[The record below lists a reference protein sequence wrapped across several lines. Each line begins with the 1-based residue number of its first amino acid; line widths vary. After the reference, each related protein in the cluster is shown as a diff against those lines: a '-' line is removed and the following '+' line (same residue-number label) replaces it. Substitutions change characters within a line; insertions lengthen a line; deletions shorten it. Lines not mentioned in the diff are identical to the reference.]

1 MRLIFLILYFFLVY
15 SFTAKGQLIN
25 NNLGKA
31 FEEQPFFLP
40 KEIKLKK
47 VKEIRCTYFVKKT
60 GDIMR
65 DMDKQSVYYF
75 NEKGFLT
82 TVFEIQDPGKN
93 ADTAFFEYIYSPKG
107 LLRTL
112 RKNNYA
118 GFTSTNYNYDAIDQL
133 IKEEYYRDKVIN
145 RDLTKALF
153 VQDSLIDYETIH
165 YKTYPNQ
172 KKKIVYNSY
181 GNPYLDF
188 ITYTNAKGQIIEI
201 DKKLKMTS
209 EINETKY
216 FYNTLNQIDSLV
228 NFSSISPN
236 ETKSIHFKYDTKQN
250 LINKKSYSNK
260 KLLYGTE
267 YLYNKKTGVLS
278 SIILQEVATN
288 ILSIT
293 RFETIYYD

>member
-1 MRLIFLILYFFLVY
+1 MRLPFQILAFFLVF

-31 FEEQPFFLP
+31 FEEQPFFLS
-40 KEIKLKK
+40 KEVKLKK
-47 VKEIRCTYFVKKT
+47 IKEIRCAYFIKKT

-65 DMDKQSVYYF
+65 DMEKQSVYYY
-75 NEKGFLT
+75 NEKGYLT
-82 TVFEIQDPGKN
+82 NIFEIQDPGKN
-93 ADTAFFEYIYSPKG
+93 ADTAYFEYIYSPKG
-107 LLRTL
+107 HLRTL

-118 GFTSTNYNYDAIDQL
+118 GFTSTNYSYDTTGQV
-133 IKEEYYRDKVIN
+133 IKEEYYRDKVLN
-145 RDLTKALF
+145 RDLTNALF
-153 VQDSLIDYETIH
+153 VQDSLMDYETIR

-216 FYNTLNQIDSLV
+216 YYNTLNQIDSLV
-228 NFSSISPN
+228 NFSSLSPN
-236 ETKSIHFKYDTKQN
+236 ETESIHFKYDAKQN
-250 LINKKSYSNK
+250 LTSKKSYTNK
-260 KLLYGTE
+260 KLIYSTE

>member
-1 MRLIFLILYFFLVY
+1 MRLPFQILSFFLV
-15 SFTAKGQLIN
+15 FTFIAKGQLIN

-31 FEEQPFFLP
+31 FEEQPFFLS

-47 VKEIRCTYFVKKT
+47 IKEIRCTYFVKKT
-60 GDIMR
+60 GDMMR
-65 DMDKQSVYYF
+65 EIKKQSVYYY
-75 NEKGFLT
+75 NEKGYLT
-82 TVFEIQDPGKN
+82 NVFEIQDLGKN
-93 ADTAFFEYIYSPKG
+93 ADTTYFEYIYSPKG
-107 LLRTL
+107 LLKTL
-112 RKNNYA
+112 HKKNYA
-118 GFTSTNYNYDAIDQL
+118 GFTSTNYSYDTIDQL

-181 GNPYLDF
+181 GNPYLDY

-216 FYNTLNQIDSLV
+216 YYNTMNQIDSLV
-228 NFSSISPN
+228 NFSSLNPN
-236 ETKSIHFKYDTKQN
+236 DTKSTRFRYDSKQN
-250 LINKKSYSNK
+250 LISKKSYSSK

-278 SIILQEVATN
+278 SVILQEVATN
-288 ILSIT
+288 ILSIS